1 MNTICESL
9 HPCGHSAC
17 SRTLPARMGLDWIL
31 LTRYRRRMP
40 ECNFYT
46 RNLFCPNGSECLY
59 LHINPDIK
67 LAPCPH
73 YDKGFC
79 PLGPRC
85 AKKHVRAR
93 LCPFYLAGFCPYG
106 RNCKEGKHPRWPEKL
121 PKPTVRVEKSA
132 EELEAERQRIREEAE
147 REEEREWERREG
159 NRRDGRGR
167 GRGRYNQRRRGGYDR

>member
-1 MNTICESL
+1 
-9 HPCGHSAC
+9 
-17 SRTLPARMGLDWIL
+17 
-31 LTRYRRRMP
+31 MP